1 MSRCMA
7 EAAVS
12 TQGCVCLSQ
21 AHSERT
27 AELSTMLIEVEE
39 SHAREM
45 SRLTRTTTSQ
55 LSQAT
60 EANQELRS
68 RNDYLERQLEKAK

>member
-1 MSRCMA
+1 M
-7 EAAVS
+7 
-12 TQGCVCLSQ
+12 LS
-21 AHSERT
+21 
-27 AELSTMLIEVEE
+27 EVEE

-55 LSQAT
+55 LAQAT

-68 RNDYLERQLEKAK
+68 RNEYLDRQLEKAK